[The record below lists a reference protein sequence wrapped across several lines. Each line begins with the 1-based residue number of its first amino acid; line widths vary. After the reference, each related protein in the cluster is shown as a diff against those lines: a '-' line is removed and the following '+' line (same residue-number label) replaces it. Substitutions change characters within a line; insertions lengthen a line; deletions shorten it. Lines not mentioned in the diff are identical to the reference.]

1 MHYPFVW
8 LPGYLLIVVMVNLF
22 TTYYTDEAR
31 QGELDEVLLLNIR
44 NNCIDRMYLLD
55 ESGKLNNENPK
66 VSVQEQVGRPTFADL
81 ITWVN
86 AVTEPGDVNIIANSD
101 IYFDP
106 AAIEMMK
113 LMLGDDECWAL
124 TRWDTAE
131 CGSVVSRAVFM
142 NRRDSHDSFCFRGLI
157 KPIVADFQM
166 GLGGCD
172 NRFCYE
178 IQQSGYK
185 ISNPSWTV
193 KTYHLHK
200 GEARKWHGKPQVPPP
215 YLLVDPIEL

>member
-1 MHYPFVW
+1 
-8 LPGYLLIVVMVNLF
+8 MVNLF
-22 TTYYTDEAR
+22 TTYYTDTAR
-31 QGELDEVLLLNIR
+31 QAELDEVLCINIR
-44 NNCIDRMYLLD
+44 NASIDRMYLLD
-55 ESGKLNNENPK
+55 ESGELNNENTK
-66 VSVQEQVGRPTFADL
+66 LSVREQIGRPPFADL
-81 ITWVN
+81 IDWVN
-86 AVTEPGDVNIIANSD
+86 SVTGEWDVNIIANSD

-106 AAIEMMK
+106 LAIEYMK
-113 LMLGDDECWAL
+113 LALGAMDCWAL

-131 CGSVVSRAVFM
+131 CGSVVEMAVFM

-178 IQQSGYK
+178 IQQAGYK
-185 ISNPSWTV
+185 VSNPSWTV

-215 YLLVDPIEL
+215 YLLVDPIQL